1 MVPLLARSHYS
12 MMQGTG
18 SVERLC
24 RRAAVL
30 GYTKLALTDRDNLCG
45 MWRFIQACE
54 AEGIEPVIGAEL
66 TDPVSDSSAVCLVKN
81 AAGYRNLCRVI
92 TRRHTCT
99 GFCLKTD
106 LPLYAEG
113 LVLLT
118 GDPDFLL
125 HWHQRGMDTAAC
137 LPVRPVS
144 AGHRLMRT
152 ADRLH
157 VPVVAV
163 PDSFLIDPE
172 EIRIHRLLRAI
183 AGNTTVSCIDKRKL
197 ADPRAY
203 LASPGEYEKRFS
215 MRPDAV
221 KNTRKIAER
230 LTFRKPGFGTVM
242 PPGDKA
248 LADPPC
254 RVLAEKTWAGA
265 RDRYGS
271 KLSGKVISRI
281 EYELAVIEEKGFCEY
296 FLVVKDIVDKSSRT
310 CGRGSGAASIVS
322 YCLKITNVCPVKYN
336 LYFERF
342 LNPGRSD
349 PPDIDVDFAWDERDD
364 ILEWVLDTYKG
375 HAAMVSSHIV
385 FQPRMAVRE
394 VAKVFGLP
402 PADISKITSRLSRLW
417 HPEAF
422 DAITAGASAG
432 KNRDTDFPA
441 LQSIPAQSPW
451 RDILAYA
458 ARITGTP
465 RYLSVHPGGV
475 VITPDPVDHYVPV
488 QTAPKG
494 VPLMQW
500 EKDGAEDAGLVK
512 IDLLG
517 NRSLG
522 VIRDAVAEIRTSD
535 PKFEEFSAQDPED
548 DPDTQQTVAFGNTM
562 GCFYIESPAMRLLQ
576 KKSRMG
582 DFEHVVIHSSI
593 IRPAANEFIKEYIR
607 RLHGG
612 GYKPVHPLMDNVLD
626 DNFGL
631 MVFQED
637 VSRVAVS
644 FAGFSHADADGLR
657 KILSKKN
664 KKQKLADYYER
675 FAKGA
680 AAKGAAPDVIETVW
694 NMIISFSGYSFCKP
708 HSASYARVSF
718 QAAFLKTHYPAAF
731 MAAVIS
737 NQGGFYSTFAY
748 VSEARRMGLVVRHP
762 DVNHSGIRWS
772 GHDRELR
779 VGLSA
784 IRGLS
789 HTLVTHIIR
798 ERERKPF
805 AGLEDFFER
814 TRPAEDEARSLIH
827 SGALDSLAET
837 EDANRAVILWRFA
850 AWRKNKPFG
859 KAPALPAEHRTDRL
873 RKEFSAMGF
882 LCTCHPMSLFTDILK
897 DRSIVKAKDLPA
909 FRDRRIRTAGW
920 LITGKPVKTR
930 HGDPMEFL
938 TFEDETGPI
947 ETVFFPQ
954 VYKRFGHLAEREH
967 PYLLSGRVAY
977 DWGAYTL
984 TVETMEPLENPMHS
998 TPSGAKLS
1006 RISAA

>member
-1 MVPLLARSHYS
+1 MIPLLVRSHYS

-30 GYTKLALTDRDNLCG
+30 GYTKMALTDRDNLCG

-66 TDPVSDSSAVCLVKN
+66 TDPATASTAVCLVKN
-81 AAGYRNLCRVI
+81 ASGYRNLCRLI
-92 TRRHTCT
+92 TRRLTCP
-99 GFCLKTD
+99 GFSLKTD
-106 LPLYAEG
+106 LPLYADG
-113 LVLLT
+113 LVVLT
-118 GDPDFLL
+118 DDSDFLV
-125 HWHQRGMDTAAC
+125 HWHERGMDMAAC
-137 LPVRPVS
+137 LKGRPVPE
-144 AGHRLMRT
+144 GRRLIRT
-152 ADRLH
+152 AEKLS
-157 VPVVAV
+157 VPVAAV
-163 PDSFLIDPE
+163 PDSFMIDPD
-172 EIRIHRLLRAI
+172 EIRIHRLLQAI
-183 AGNTTVSCIDKRKL
+183 AENTTVSRLDKKKI

-203 LASPGEYEKRFS
+203 LAPPADYEKRFS
-215 MRPDAV
+215 VCPDAV
-221 KNTRKIAER
+221 KNTHKLAER
-230 LTFRKPGFGTVM
+230 LVFRKPDFGTVM
-242 PPGDKA
+242 PPRDKA
-248 LADPPC
+248 LADSPC

-281 EYELAVIEEKGFCEY
+281 EYELSIIEEKGFCQY

-364 ILEWVLDTYKG
+364 ILAWVLETYKG

-402 PADISKITSRLSRLW
+402 SSDISKITSRLSRLW
-417 HPEAF
+417 NTGAF
-422 DAITAGASAG
+422 DAVTAGKSTDTHCDTASSAR
-432 KNRDTDFPA
+432 K
-441 LQSIPAQSPW
+441 SIPDQSPW
-451 RDILAYA
+451 HDILAYA
-458 ARITGTP
+458 AKITGIP

-475 VITPDPVDHYVPV
+475 VITPDPIDHYVPV
-488 QTAPKG
+488 RTAPKG

-535 PKFEEFSAQDPED
+535 LKFEDFSTQDPED

-582 DFEHVVIHSSI
+582 DFAHVVIHSSI

-612 GYKPVHPLMDNVLD
+612 EYKPVHPLMDDVLND
-626 DNFGL
+626 TFGL

-657 KILSKKN
+657 KILSKKS
-664 KKQKLADYYER
+664 KQHKLADYYER

-680 AAKGAAPDVIETVW
+680 ASRGAGPKAVETVW

-718 QAAFLKTHYPAAF
+718 QSAFLKTHYPAQF

-748 VSEARRMGLVVRHP
+748 VSEARRLGLVVRPP
-762 DVNHSGIRWS
+762 DVNQSGIRWS
-772 GHDRELR
+772 GHDTELR

-784 IRGLS
+784 IRDLS
-789 HTLVTHIIR
+789 HTLMKQIIR
-798 ERERKPF
+798 EREKKGF
-805 AGLEDFFER
+805 DSLEDFFDR
-814 TRPAEDEARSLIH
+814 TRPPEDQVRHLIH
-827 SGALDSLAET
+827 SGAIDSLT
-837 EDANRAVILWRFA
+837 KNTNRPVILWRYA

-859 KAPALPAEHRTDRL
+859 KTPALPREKRIDRL
-873 RKEFSAMGF
+873 RKEFSALGF

-897 DRSIVKAKDLPA
+897 DRAVVKAKDLPLY
-909 FRDRRIRTAGW
+909 RDRRIRTAGW
-920 LITGKPVKTR
+920 LITGKPVKTK

-947 ETVFFPQ
+947 ETVFFPG
-954 VYKRFGHLAEREH
+954 VYKRFSHLAEMEQ
-967 PYLLSGRVAY
+967 PYLLTGRVAY

-984 TVETMEPLENPMHS
+984 TVEKMEPLENVFSSHNKHPYYPGS
-998 TPSGAKLS
+998 TG
-1006 RISAA
+1006 

>member
-1 MVPLLARSHYS
+1 MIPLLTRSHYS

-24 RRAAVL
+24 RRAAIL
-30 GYTKLALTDRDNLCG
+30 GYTKLALTDRDNLYG

-54 AEGIEPVIGAEL
+54 AEGIEPLIGAEL
-66 TDPVSDSSAVCLVKN
+66 TDPVSDSTCVCLVKN
-81 AAGYRNLCRVI
+81 GAGYRNLCRLI
-92 TRRHTCT
+92 TRRRTCPE
-99 GFCLKTD
+99 FCLKTD
-106 LPLYAEG
+106 LPLYADG
-113 LVLLT
+113 LMVLT
-118 GDPDFLL
+118 DDSDFLL
-125 HWHQRGMDTAAC
+125 HRHEQGMDIAAC
-137 LPVRPVS
+137 LKGRP
-144 AGHRLMRT
+144 APEGRRLVRT
-152 ADRLH
+152 AEKLR

-163 PDSFLIDPE
+163 PDSFMIDPA

-183 AGNTTVSCIDKRKL
+183 AGNTTVSRLDKKKT

-203 LASPGEYEKRFS
+203 LAQPGEYEKRFAVC
-215 MRPDAV
+215 PDAV
-221 KNTRKIAER
+221 KNTHTLAER
-230 LTFRKPGFGTVM
+230 LVFRKPEFGTVM
-242 PPGDKA
+242 PPGDKTIP
-248 LADPPC
+248 DPPC

-265 RDRYGS
+265 RERYGN
-271 KLSGKVISRI
+271 KLSRKVVSRI
-281 EYELAVIEEKGFCEY
+281 EYELSIIEEKGFCQY

-349 PPDIDVDFAWDERDD
+349 PPDIDVDFAWDERDE
-364 ILEWVLDTYKG
+364 ILDWVLETYKG

-394 VAKVFGLP
+394 TAKVFGLP
-402 PADISKITSRLSRLW
+402 PSDISKITSRLSRLW
-417 HPEAF
+417 NPEAF
-422 DAITAGASAG
+422 DAITEGKSTAAHCDKASS
-432 KNRDTDFPA
+432 A
-441 LQSIPAQSPW
+441 LNSIPDQSPW
-451 RDILAYA
+451 HDILAYA
-458 ARITGTP
+458 AKITGIP

-488 QTAPKG
+488 QTSPKG
-494 VPLMQW
+494 VPLIQW

-535 PKFEEFSAQDPED
+535 SKFEAFSTQDPED
-548 DPDTQQTVAFGNTM
+548 DPDTRQTVAFGNTM

-612 GYKPVHPLMDNVLD
+612 EYKPVHPLMDDVLND
-626 DNFGL
+626 TYGL

-657 KILSKKN
+657 KILSKKS

-680 AAKGAAPDVIETVW
+680 AAKGASPDAVETVW

-718 QAAFLKTHYPAAF
+718 QAAFLKTHYPSQF

-737 NQGGFYSTFAY
+737 NRGGFYSTFAY
-748 VSEARRMGLVVRHP
+748 VSEAMRLGLVIRHP
-762 DVNHSGIRWS
+762 DVNQSNILWS
-772 GHDRELR
+772 GRGTELR

-784 IRGLS
+784 IRDMS
-789 HTLVTHIIR
+789 HNLMERIIR
-798 ERERKPF
+798 ERDKNGF
-805 AGLEDFFER
+805 DSLEDFFDR
-814 TRPAEDEARSLIH
+814 TRPPEDQVRHLIH
-827 SGALDSLAET
+827 SGAIDSLA
-837 EDANRAVILWRFA
+837 EDANRAVILWRYA
-850 AWRKNKPFG
+850 AWRKSRPFG
-859 KAPALPAEHRTDRL
+859 KDPALPAESRLDRL
-873 RKEFSAMGF
+873 RKEFFALGF
-882 LCTCHPMSLFTDILK
+882 LCTCHPMSLFADILK
-897 DRSIVKAKDLPA
+897 DRQIVKAKDLPA
-909 FRDRRIRTAGW
+909 YRNRRIRTAGW
-920 LITGKPVKTR
+920 LITGKPVKTK

-938 TFEDETGPI
+938 TFEDETGLI
-947 ETVFFPQ
+947 ETVFFPE
-954 VYKRFGHLAEREH
+954 VYKRFSHLAEMAQ
-967 PYLLSGRVAY
+967 PYLLTGKVNC

-984 TVETMEPLENPMHS
+984 TVEKMELF
-998 TPSGAKLS
+998 
-1006 RISAA
+1006 